1 MYDDIFLAGGIF
13 AAVFSLIFILALVL
27 IIVRV
32 VQGIGTWHKN
42 NQSPRQTVFAVIV
55 GKRTAVWGH
64 SGTNTVGSTST
75 AYFLTF
81 QAESG
86 ERTEFNVDGRVYG
99 MSAEGDRGQLSFQGT
114 RFLGFERRQDK
125 YSGGAT

>member
-1 MYDDIFLAGGIF
+1 MDDFYVFGGIF
-13 AAVFSLIFILALVL
+13 GAVFTLIFIVAFVL
-27 IIVRV
+27 IIARL
-32 VQGIGTWHKN
+32 VQGVGTWHKN
-42 NQSPRQTVFAVIV
+42 NQSPKQTVFAVLV
-55 GKRTAVWGH
+55 GKRIAVWGH
-64 SGTNTVGSTST
+64 SGTNTVGSTNT

-81 QAESG
+81 QTEGG

-114 RFLGFERRQDK
+114 RFLGFVRQQDK

>member
-1 MYDDIFLAGGIF
+1 MDDFYVFGGICG
-13 AAVFSLIFILALVL
+13 AVFTLIFIGALVL
-27 IIVRV
+27 IIARL

-42 NQSPRQTVFAVIV
+42 NQSPKQTVSAVLV

-64 SGTNTVGSTST
+64 SGTNTVGSTNT

-81 QAESG
+81 QTEGG

-114 RFLGFERRQDK
+114 RFLGFVRQQDK